1 MDLWSYLLKPVQ
13 RISKYSLLLQ
23 DMWRECGPGQ
33 TREMAEVKAAL
44 EVIQFQLR
52 HGNNLLAMDAIH
64 HCDVRLI
71 VSLTLKAF
79 CACFIYSTCTH
90 CIDTVFNVL

>member
-1 MDLWSYLLKPVQ
+1 MIALSPPHLLQQKQLKLEDKMDLWSYLLKPVQ

-23 DMWRECGPGQ
+23 DMMRECGPGR

-64 HCDVRLI
+64 HCDVR
-71 VSLTLKAF
+71 
-79 CACFIYSTCTH
+79 
-90 CIDTVFNVL
+90 